1 MSRQLELILRR
12 SGTLTSQELELSV
25 GQAKAR
31 NMSLW
36 DLLVLERQVPE
47 ETLAA
52 AFSTWLNVP
61 RVQLASVDIEP
72 AAVQAVA
79 GRLARK
85 HVCLPLH
92 LKGKNLVLAM
102 ANPLDRHAIQD
113 VEFASSRQVQ
123 PVVAC
128 RTEILSGIEA
138 HYPSGDAR
146 TAETSVAEGD
156 VPSVVTGE
164 RDVLDLDQTDP
175 LPSSVIGSAVDL
187 CGRILLDAIRLKAS
201 DIHIEPGPRDMRVRL
216 RVDGVLRDH
225 LELPR
230 WMCASLVSRVKILAK
245 LDIDKQRLPQDGRIK
260 VKTVNR
266 RIDLRVSTL
275 PTHFGEKAVLRL
287 LGSATAPTLSAL
299 GLAADEMALL
309 DDALSQPQGLIL
321 VTGPTG
327 AGKSMTLFS
336 MLTRRQSNEVN
347 IVTIEDPIEYQV
359 PGASQVQVDVKAG
372 LTFAGCLRAILRQD
386 PDVILVGEIRDL
398 ETAEIAVQAA
408 LTGHL
413 VLSTLH
419 TNSSVA
425 AIERLVDLGVK
436 PLLLT
441 SATNLII
448 AQRLARRICMNCREP
463 YVPSAGALRKLDI
476 QADGHEFLHGRG
488 CAACAQTGYS
498 GRVGI
503 FEILRLT
510 PRLNEL
516 VGRHA
521 AESEIRSAAMSAGTR
536 FLLEDGL
543 SKVRQGLTTIEEIV
557 RVIRIEQVDDSRP
570 RNGLTLASL
579 ESTPP
584 RRLQLPSSGDSSPRR
599 APRSRR

>member
-1 MSRQLELILRR
+1 MSQQLELILRR

-31 NMSLW
+31 NISLW
-36 DLLVLERQVPE
+36 ELLVLERQVPE

-52 AFSTWLNVP
+52 AFSASLNMPHV
-61 RVQLASVDIEP
+61 RLGSVDVEP

-85 HVCLPLH
+85 HVCLPLR
-92 LKGKNLVLAM
+92 LKGRNLVLAM
-102 ANPLDRHAIQD
+102 ANPLDRHAIED

-128 RTEILSGIEA
+128 RTEILIGIEE
-138 HYPSGDAR
+138 HYASD
-146 TAETSVAEGD
+146 TAGPSVAERNGFSL
-156 VPSVVTGE
+156 VSGE

-175 LPSSVIGSAVDL
+175 LQSSEIAPAVHL
-187 CGRILLDAIRLKAS
+187 CSRILLDAIAMRAS
-201 DIHIEPGPRDMRVRL
+201 DIHIEPGAREMRVRL
-216 RVDGVLRDH
+216 RIDGVLRDH
-225 LELPR
+225 VQLPR
-230 WMCASLVSRVKILAK
+230 WMCGALVSRVKILAK

-260 VKTVNR
+260 VRTRDR

-287 LGSATAPTLSAL
+287 LGSASTPTLSAL
-299 GLAADEMALL
+299 GLSADEMALV

-327 AGKSMTLFS
+327 AGKSTTLYS
-336 MLTRRQSNEVN
+336 MLTRRQSTEVN

-359 PGASQVQVDVKAG
+359 AGASQVQVDVKAG

-419 TNSSVA
+419 TNGSVA

-441 SATNLII
+441 TATNLIM
-448 AQRLARRICMNCREP
+448 AQRLARRVCMNCREP
-463 YVPSAGALRKLDI
+463 YVPSADALRKLAI
-476 QADGHEFLHGRG
+476 QADGHEFLHGKG

-510 PRLNEL
+510 PRLRTL
-516 VGRHA
+516 VSRHA
-521 AESEIRSAAMSAGTR
+521 TESEIQSAAMAAGTR

-543 SKVRQGLTTIEEIV
+543 GKVRQGLTTVEELL
-557 RVIRIEQVDDSRP
+557 RVIRVEHVDEGRP
-570 RNGLTLASL
+570 PNGVTLVGP
-579 ESTPP
+579 ESPSP
-584 RRLQLPSSGDSSPRR
+584 RRLQLPPSDDSCPRR
-599 APRSRR
+599 APRTRR